1 MPHLPSSN
9 YHDDVRSRLHALTD
23 TCERW
28 LRPNEVAVLNDLI
41 EANESGVALEIL
53 SEILPEANATLDER
67 TLLEVTDLV
76 QRMGLDPAVRE
87 RLAKLNRA

>member
-1 MPHLPSSN
+1 
-9 YHDDVRSRLHALTD
+9 
-23 TCERW
+23 

-41 EANESGVALEIL
+41 EANESGVALEML